1 MENVHNVTANPSTQP
16 GTDTRPGQE
25 SRESKNLALVLSTA
39 TIRGP

>member
-1 MENVHNVTANPSTQP
+1 MEHIHNVTANPFDVA
-16 GTDTRPGQE
+16 GTATRPGQE